1 MANIGDRLSSIRDEL
16 TQKARQ
22 KSAQTAT
29 APQTARQ
36 RMMLDEE
43 DEDKWYRGT
52 MPTSSETLAR
62 IYTIGK
68 SDPQQ
73 GQKLFD
79 AFTSFQSDPSMPY
92 YNPYSRATNRAIDEI
107 AALGVD
113 TSGGIGSDW
122 LQRNASLMN
131 SYRLGT
137 GTSPLA
143 PSSKSTREQNAAY
156 WYYKIA
162 DAEETTQKAETE
174 WAALQEEITYWVGRS
189 DRNYSD
195 DEILSRIDWSQYK
208 TLTAM
213 DEDRQKGTPMTLN
226 RAIGYSQDALY
237 GAIWAA
243 RNGGGTGNPMID
255 GVKAALGEGNQWQE
269 NTDISGRLDP
279 TSDRYNPYSVGATL
293 DDAALY
299 FGVPSFDQTWLDGN
313 RAYLSGSDK
322 TAKKYYG
329 KVYDAEQT
337 TQKAEAELTSL
348 WSDIDSWLTYTSD
361 PDVILD
367 GLLDS
372 YPTLKKM
379 DESRRSG
386 DLLATTRAIDYRW
399 EDVEAEVRRR
409 CAAQAEAKKADTYV
423 ADVTGALGAQPA
435 QTQTDSAISEAKDS
449 IIGAAGKTIGEIGTK
464 EEQSVWK
471 SAYSADFDT
480 YIVQISEALQNGV
493 TDPQGGYDY
502 CLERANEYAGAQY
515 IQARESGDEQTLAS
529 IRRGYEIADRMAA
542 LTGAKPGDT
551 KSAMSAL
558 DYAYQYGRDYV
569 PTNWTAQS
577 LYDAA
582 LEQGSSLSEVR
593 AAAKQGAQEMQ
604 AEIARMD
611 EALSYIDSHNIVL
624 DRTILANMQRE
635 RDRLERDM
643 LDAQYFELS
652 GSEDFE
658 QVSRETADQVRKAWS
673 GFSLLPT
680 SMGRDGYSE
689 LDYAMTDTA
698 AAIRSDTLVP
708 YMTDAERNTYL
719 YLLGTQ
725 GRDAAKAYYD
735 HLANEE
741 NGVLQTRQTQ
751 TGTAFWQAFTQ
762 EHPLAGNALAVIAS
776 PMQAAGGLYSV
787 KAKLTGQ
794 EINPN
799 ASAFAATH
807 MNAVIRGTSKE
818 MITQE
823 LGEGTAANF
832 LANLGY
838 DAVTS
843 GADSLVSAY
852 LGGGSTL
859 ASVTMMASQAA
870 SSAIEDAKQRGATD
884 EQALMLGGVNFL
896 AETVTE
902 YLPMDQLL
910 KIGKMPPETVREFL
924 TTALKQMAAEGT
936 EELVSGVIETA
947 SDELI
952 MKNLSAMNT
961 SIAAH
966 MADGMSEE
974 DARKAAFK
982 TAVADILYG
991 GLAGAVSGGLSATAQ
1006 TAMNLPGRRRQQNTQ
1021 TQETSPEGQNG
1032 VSRPSQTGTEEG
1044 PAEAPAGGEETRQT
1058 GTEGTGAQP
1067 GTEEAP
1073 AGNEETQQ
1081 PGTESTEAPPSLS
1094 DEEAALLTRQQAAL
1108 AQALA
1113 TEDTASRTATL
1124 AGVLAAEGGDF
1135 EATSAA
1141 SAAAQHMMTQYGSQT
1156 AIEMTR
1162 EILLTAAEL
1171 RMSGETLRAAMH
1183 TAALGEGTSTA
1194 VLNQI
1199 MTEGPSFEL
1208 LGALVD
1214 AASEDVGNSVVQ
1226 ETMRRAVTDNQIAT
1240 RVKAL
1245 IADGALSGLRSYEEG
1260 VSKARSELGTAQK
1273 GFSTAVDDYRVA
1285 GENLESLQAQWVQNP
1300 SDAALQGAMQQAV
1313 KDVGGKAIVVEQY
1326 RQSVEKAQEQVKKAQ
1341 DALASV
1347 REETMKRI
1355 REQAQQEVMQ
1365 AKEQAQTAREAAAR
1379 QAYRD
1384 NAVSGTSGT
1393 VYTGDN
1399 TPLSFHY
1406 AVVDVGGLIAS
1417 NDTNMNV
1424 NPEYPQELQ
1433 PRDRT
1438 RISSVNQ
1445 VSDMARTLNPARLGE
1460 SADVQSGSPI
1470 VGSDFVVE
1478 SGNGRVLAIAQAM
1491 QQGLDTAK
1499 DYTTWLRDN
1508 ASRFGLDPAAITD
1521 SSVLVRV
1528 RDTDVDR
1535 AAFVKAANESAT
1547 SAYSQTENA
1556 RSDAEKLTSE
1566 TLSLFVPSDNGEINS
1581 RENGDFLTAFMQQV
1595 IPQSEQAAYRQADGT
1610 ISQAGLA
1617 RIRNALFQK
1626 AYGSTQLTS
1635 ALAESTDESVKN
1647 VLRALTNAAPRVAL
1661 VSQAIADGRLHNL
1674 DIGPELAQAAE
1685 SYRRVRQ
1692 SGGTVE
1698 DYLSQYRMPGFETES
1713 ETAQALMRMMDR
1725 YKRSGKN
1732 MTQAITDILDKVESY
1747 GDPNQTSMF
1756 EQTVPSLAELVS
1768 ASLDR
1773 TEAARKG
1780 QAEGQTA
1787 LFDRSA
1793 GVQADAPSPGASQP
1807 GQSSGPVKSGDTIMK
1822 ELADAL
1828 ELAAD
1833 TRTKKYL
1840 RQLRRNTN
1848 GYTRIGSGVIHV
1860 RDASNVETAAHEYG
1874 HVFDQIFGLRAQA
1887 PVEQMVNNLLAD
1899 PRRSAWIQQYPAAQ
1913 RPGEAIAEFARY
1925 WIIDRQSA
1933 VAFGGQQFT
1942 ELWERSLQ
1950 ERGWLAPMQQA
1961 AQDLRLNRAAT
1972 AGERAKAAIDLTDRK
1987 KETKYKKGLRGLAT
2001 ALADYTLPLVELTN
2015 ARRAVEGEGFQA
2027 DKDVRTLLLAKE
2039 SMIANL
2045 TDSCLYDNLVDPQGN
2060 VVHRANG
2067 DAYGSLRDILQ
2078 KVPREK
2084 EKDFNALWACLHAQS
2099 RQDVTIDKAVFG
2111 REVNVSEAIANL
2123 TAANPEFR
2131 GIIDECESWYT
2142 AFMQTWLVDTGM
2154 MDQDDFD
2161 LLRVR
2166 YPYYVPTFR
2175 SGMGESRQ
2183 TRVRAN
2189 DTPGNAIQTA
2199 RGGTSNLYNPVMGM
2213 VEYMQRYIANYKHV
2227 EVLRAFDDT
2236 MRTVPDLY
2244 GIAEPVQADATPE
2257 NRRAANAQAR
2267 QAVEDAIEAIRNGGD
2282 TLSAEAEAALLGAM
2296 DALPEQG
2303 WVYHDTVSGNDVLNV
2318 PRADGTIG
2326 RWTVYNT
2333 DMLEAMLA
2341 QPPRQTAK
2349 ALRAIGQCTRFLCSM
2364 ATGRS
2369 FPFALQNYASDTE
2382 TAMNT
2387 GHGAGNWLT
2396 FIPQQ
2401 IGTMFSYLNDT
2412 IRDRRGLETSEAYRQ
2427 FQVFGQMGSRFA
2439 FRDTRTQEE
2448 TRSRLYGGRPGAKE
2462 IAKTI
2467 ASSPVIALEAI
2478 SGFLEDS
2485 TRYNEFRHSGE
2496 NLDTYSGRLLA
2507 GKDAREVTTDF
2518 SKRGSAEEIKYAKL
2532 LIPFFGAQVQ
2542 GVYKTARLFSSE
2554 NAGHRAQ
2561 IAGRILINGVMANL
2575 ILAAIRNL
2583 TWKDEEKEAYGQLSA
2598 YETNKYYHFKIGEG
2612 KFVRIKRSQDAIIQT
2627 ADAVGTLL
2635 GNTMTGYEGDAWGDL
2650 VAASKEIAGNMVMSF
2665 DTVFDPF
2672 FDAANNQTWYGG
2684 AIEDYN
2690 MQNLP
2695 TTARYEAETPKIYR
2709 YISGVLNTAGIQYS
2723 PLDVEY
2729 IVSQYTGSLGVI
2741 GSGILGLGTEGKLT
2755 AEGVLGVVRD
2765 RLADRFSV
2773 DPVYTNAIT
2782 SAFYEGKTQFEEMI
2796 SEIKLGRPATYLRS
2810 GLTQEEANAAAA
2822 EAKALMSK
2830 GGALYEINNQA
2841 KDLWAEHDAILESD
2855 TMTDAQ
2861 KEQAA
2866 REVRRQINALLLEGN
2881 TVMGDFWAKYGYG
2894 NETQQRMS
2902 NFLNLFTGSKE
2913 VPKLPTAY
2921 DLMPQT
2927 FADDIDLPYMQ
2938 QAKAVYE
2945 ATGKASALPHP
2956 NQSFTVNG
2964 TEYSV
2969 DEADWDNFTLQYKMA
2984 YQKYLVGNSKG
2995 WDRLTDEERLDILG
3009 KAHTA
3014 GSNAAK
3020 KWYTK
3025 LKKIK

>member
-1 MANIGDRLSSIRDEL
+1 
-16 TQKARQ
+16 
-22 KSAQTAT
+22 
-29 APQTARQ
+29 
-36 RMMLDEE
+36 MMLDEE

-62 IYTIGK
+62 IYTIAK
-68 SDPQQ
+68 DDPAQ

-79 AFTSFQSDPSMPY
+79 AFTSFQSDPSTPY

-122 LQRNASLMN
+122 LQKNASLMN

-174 WAALQEEITYWVGRS
+174 WAALQEEIAYWVGRG

-213 DEDRQKGTPMTLN
+213 DEARQKGTPMTLN
-226 RAIGYSQDALY
+226 RAVGYSQDALY

-243 RNGGGTGNPMID
+243 RNEGGTGNPMID
-255 GVKAALGEGNQWQE
+255 GVKAALGEGKAWQE
-269 NTDISGRLDP
+269 NTDISDRLDP

-299 FGVPSFDQTWLDGN
+299 FGVSSFDQTWLDGN
-313 RAYLSGSDK
+313 RAYLAGNDK

-348 WSDIDSWLTYTSD
+348 WSDVDSWLTYTSD

-367 GLLDS
+367 GLLDN

-379 DESRRSG
+379 DESRKSG

-399 EDVEAEVRRR
+399 EDVEAEVRKR
-409 CAAQAEAKKADTYV
+409 CAAQAEAKKADAYV
-423 ADVTGALGAQPA
+423 ADVTGALGAQPT

-449 IIGAAGKTIGEIGTK
+449 TIGFFGKLIGLFGTK
-464 EEQSVWK
+464 EEQSVWQN
-471 SAYSADFDT
+471 AYSADFDT
-480 YIVQISEALQNGV
+480 YLVQISEALQNGV

-529 IRRGYEIADRMAA
+529 IRRSYEIADRMAA
-542 LTGAKPGDT
+542 LTGATPGDT
-551 KSAMSAL
+551 QSAMSAL

-569 PTNWTAQS
+569 PTNWTAQN

-582 LEQGSSLSEVR
+582 LAQGSSIEEVR

-604 AEIARMD
+604 AEIARID
-611 EALSYIDSHNIVL
+611 ESLAYIDSHNIVL

-643 LDAQYFELS
+643 LDAGYFELS
-652 GSEDFE
+652 GNEDFE
-658 QVSRETADQVRKAWS
+658 QVSQETADQVRKAWS

-843 GADSLVSAY
+843 SADSLVSLY
-852 LGGGSTL
+852 LGGGSSMVSS
-859 ASVTMMASQAA
+859 AIMASQAA

-896 AETVTE
+896 AETMTE
-902 YLPMDQLL
+902 KLPMDQLL

-1171 RMSGETLRAAMH
+1171 RMSGETLRAALH
-1183 TAALGEGTSTA
+1183 TAALGKGTSTA

-1245 IADGALSGLRSYEEG
+1245 IADGALSGLRSYEES
-1260 VSKARSELGTAQK
+1260 VSKASSELRTAQK

-1285 GENLESLQAQWVQNP
+1285 GENLESLQAQWTQNP

-1326 RQSVEKAQEQVKKAQ
+1326 KQSVEKAQEQVKKAQ

-1987 KETKYKKGLRGLAT
+1987 KESKYKKGLRGLAT

-2099 RQDVTIDKAVFG
+2099 RQDVTINKAVFG
-2111 REVNVSEAIANL
+2111 REVNVSEAIAQL
-2123 TAANPEFR
+2123 TRENPEFR

-2154 MDQDDFD
+2154 MAQDDFD

-2175 SGMGESRQ
+2175 SGMGENRQ

-2189 DTPGNAIQTA
+2189 DTPGNAVQTA

-2244 GIAEPVQADATPE
+2244 GIAEPAQADVTSE

-2282 TLSAEAEAALLGAM
+2282 TLSAEAEAVLLGAM

-2369 FPFALQNYASDTE
+2369 FSFALQNYASDTE

-2387 GHGAGNWLT
+2387 GHGAGNWLA

-2507 GKDAREVTTDF
+2507 GKNAREVTTDF

-2542 GVYKTARLFSSE
+2542 GVYKTARMFSSE

-2583 TWKDEEKEAYGQLSA
+2583 TWKDDEKEAYGQLSA
-2598 YETNKYYHFKIGEG
+2598 YETNKYYHFKIGDG
-2612 KFVRIKRSQDAIIQT
+2612 KFVRVKRSQDAIIQT
-2627 ADAVGTLL
+2627 ADAIGTLL

-2650 VAASKEIAGNMVMSF
+2650 VEASKEIAGNMVTSF

-2927 FADDIDLPYMQ
+2927 FADDIDQPYMQ

-2945 ATGKASALPHP
+2945 ATGKSSALPHP

-2964 TEYSV
+2964 TTYSV
-2969 DEADWDNFTLQYKMA
+2969 DEADWDNFMLQYKMA

-2995 WDRLTDEERLDILG
+2995 WDHLTDEERLDILG

>member
-43 DEDKWYRGT
+43 DEDKWYRGM

-79 AFTSFQSDPSMPY
+79 AFTSFQSDPSTPY

-122 LQRNASLMN
+122 LEKNAGLMN

-137 GTSPLA
+137 GASPLA
-143 PSSKSTREQNAAY
+143 PSSKSTQEQNAAY

-174 WAALQEEITYWVGRS
+174 WAALKEEIAYWVSRS

-195 DEILSRIDWSQYK
+195 DEILARIDWSPYK

-213 DEDRQKGTPMTLN
+213 DEARQKGTPMVLN
-226 RAIGYSQDALY
+226 RAVGYSQDALY

-243 RNGGGTGNPMID
+243 RNGGGTGNAMID
-255 GVKAALGEGNQWQE
+255 SVKAALGEGNLWQK
-269 NTDISGRLDP
+269 NTDISERLDP
-279 TSDRYNPYSVGATL
+279 TSERYNPYSVGATL

-299 FGVPSFDQTWLDGN
+299 FGVSSFDQTWLDSN
-313 RAYLSGSDK
+313 RAYLAGNDK
-322 TAKKYYG
+322 TAKTYYG

-337 TQKAEAELTSL
+337 TQKAEAELTGL
-348 WSDIDSWLTYTSD
+348 WGDVDSWLTYTSD
-361 PDVILD
+361 PDAILD
-367 GLLDS
+367 GLLDN

-423 ADVTGALGAQPA
+423 ADVTGALGAQ
-435 QTQTDSAISEAKDS
+435 QDGTQTDGAISEAKDS

-480 YIVQISEALQNGV
+480 YIMQISEALQNGV

-529 IRRGYEIADRMAA
+529 ILRGYEIADRMAA

-593 AAAKQGAQEMQ
+593 EAAKQGAQQAQ

-611 EALSYIDSHNIVL
+611 EALAYIDSHNIVL

-635 RDRLERDM
+635 RDKLNRDL

-652 GSEDFE
+652 GNEDFE
-658 QVSRETADQVRKAWS
+658 QISRETAQKVSKAWN

-680 SMGRDGYSE
+680 IMGRDGYSE

-708 YMTDAERNTYL
+708 YMTDTERSTYL

-751 TGTAFWQAFTQ
+751 RGTDFWRAFTQ
-762 EHPLAGNALAVIAS
+762 EHPYVGNALSVIAS
-776 PMQAAGGLYSV
+776 PMQAAGGLYAV
-787 KAKLTGQ
+787 KAKLSGQ

-807 MNAVIRGTSKE
+807 MNAAIRGTSKE

-823 LGEGTAANF
+823 FGEGTAANF

-843 GADSLVSAY
+843 SADSLVSAY

-884 EQALMLGGVNFL
+884 GQALMLGGVNFL

-910 KIGKMPPETVREFL
+910 KIGEMPPETVREFL
-924 TTALKQMAAEGT
+924 TTALKQMTSEGT

-974 DARKAAFK
+974 DARKAAFRE
-982 TAVADILYG
+982 AVTDILYG
-991 GLAGAVSGGLSATAQ
+991 GLAGAVSGGISATAQ

-1124 AGVLAAEGGDF
+1124 AGVLVAEGGDF

-1214 AASEDVGNSVVQ
+1214 AASEDVSSPAVQ
-1226 ETMRRAVTDNQIAT
+1226 ETMRKAVTDNQIAT

-1384 NAVSGTSGT
+1384 NAVSGASGT

-1406 AVVDVGGLIAS
+1406 AVVDIGGLIAS

-1438 RISSVNQ
+1438 RSSSVNQ

-1499 DYTTWLRDN
+1499 GYTSWLRDN
-1508 ASRFGLDPAAITD
+1508 AAKFGLDPAAITD

-1595 IPQSEQAAYRQADGT
+1595 IPQNEQAAYRQADGT

-1768 ASLDR
+1768 ASLDH

-1899 PRRSAWIQQYPAAQ
+1899 PQRSAWIQAYPEAQ

-1933 VAFGGQQFT
+1933 IAFGGQQFT
-1942 ELWERSLQ
+1942 DLWERNLK
-1950 ERGWLAPMQQA
+1950 ERGWLVPMQQA

-1972 AGERAKAAIDLTDRK
+1972 AGERAKAAIDLTDMR

-2001 ALADYTLPLVELTN
+2001 ALVDYTLPLVELTN

-2027 DKDVRTLLLAKE
+2027 DRDVRTLLLAKE

-2045 TDSCLYDNLVDPQGN
+2045 TDSCLYDNLVDPQGD
-2060 VVHRANG
+2060 VVRREDG
-2067 DAYGSLRDILQ
+2067 DVYGSLRDILQ

-2084 EKDFNALWACLHAQS
+2084 EKDFNTLWACLHAQS
-2099 RQDVTIDKAVFG
+2099 RQDVTIGKAVFG
-2111 REVNVSEAIANL
+2111 REVNVSDAIAQL
-2123 TAANPEFR
+2123 TRENPEFR
-2131 GIIDECESWYT
+2131 GIIDECEDWYT
-2142 AFMQTWLVDTGM
+2142 KFMQTWLVDTGM
-2154 MDQDDFD
+2154 MDQATFD
-2161 LLRVR
+2161 MLRSR

-2175 SGMGESRQ
+2175 SGMGENRQ

-2189 DTPGNAIQTA
+2189 DTPGNAVQTA

-2213 VEYMQRYIANYKHV
+2213 VEYVQRYIANYKHV

-2244 GIAEPVQADATPE
+2244 GIAEPAQADATSE
-2257 NRRAANAQAR
+2257 NRKAANAQAR
-2267 QAVEDAIEAIRNGGD
+2267 QAVQEAIAAIRNGGD
-2282 TLSAEAEAALLGAM
+2282 TLSAEAEATLLGAM
-2296 DALPEQG
+2296 EALPEQG
-2303 WVYHDTVSGNDVLNV
+2303 WVYHDTASGNDVLNV

-2369 FPFALQNYASDTE
+2369 FSFALQNYASDTE

-2650 VAASKEIAGNMVMSF
+2650 VAASKEIAGNMVTSF

-2927 FADDIDLPYMQ
+2927 FADDIDQPYMQ

-2945 ATGKASALPHP
+2945 ATGKSSALPHP

-2964 TEYSV
+2964 TTYSV
-2969 DEADWDNFTLQYKMA
+2969 DEADWGNFMLQYKMA

-2995 WDRLTDEERLDILG
+2995 WDHLTDEERLDILG

>member
-1 MANIGDRLSSIRDEL
+1 MANIGDRLSSIRGEL

-22 KSAQTAT
+22 KSAQTVS

-79 AFTSFQSDPSMPY
+79 AFTSFQSDPSTPY

-174 WAALQEEITYWVGRS
+174 WAALQEEIAYWVGRS

-213 DEDRQKGTPMTLN
+213 DEARQKGTPMTLN

-348 WSDIDSWLTYTSD
+348 WSDVDSWLTYTSD

-367 GLLDS
+367 GLLDN

-379 DESRRSG
+379 DESRKSG

-409 CAAQAEAKKADTYV
+409 CAAQAEAKKADAYV
-423 ADVTGALGAQPA
+423 ADVTGALGAQ
-435 QTQTDSAISEAKDS
+435 QDGTQTDGAISEAKDS

-515 IQARESGDEQTLAS
+515 IQARESGDEQTIAS
-529 IRRGYEIADRMAA
+529 ILRGYEIADRMAA

-569 PTNWTAQS
+569 PTNWTAQN

-593 AAAKQGAQEMQ
+593 AAAKQGAQETQ
-604 AEIARMD
+604 AEIARID
-611 EALSYIDSHNIVL
+611 EALAYIDSHNIVL
-624 DRTILANMQRE
+624 DRTILTNMQRE
-635 RDRLERDM
+635 RDRLNRDL

-652 GSEDFE
+652 GNEDFE
-658 QVSRETADQVRKAWS
+658 QISRETAQKVSKAWS

-680 SMGRDGYSE
+680 IMGRDGYSE

-708 YMTDAERNTYL
+708 YMTDAERSTYL

-751 TGTAFWQAFTQ
+751 RGTAFWQEFTQ

-787 KAKLTGQ
+787 KAKLSGQ

-807 MNAVIRGTSKE
+807 MNAAIRGTSKE

-823 LGEGTAANF
+823 FGEGTAANF
-832 LANLGY
+832 FANLGY
-838 DAVTS
+838 DAITS
-843 GADSLVSAY
+843 SADSLVSLY
-852 LGGGSTL
+852 LGGGS
-859 ASVTMMASQAA
+859 AAVSSVFMASQAA

-884 EQALMLGGVNFL
+884 GQALTLGGINFL
-896 AETVTE
+896 AEALTE
-902 YLPMDQLL
+902 KLPMEQLL
-910 KIGKMPPETVREFL
+910 KISDMPPKTAKEFL
-924 TTALKQMAAEGT
+924 NAVLKQMAAEGT
-936 EELVSGVIETA
+936 EELVSGVVETA
-947 SDELI
+947 SDELF
-952 MKNLSAMNT
+952 MQNLSAMNT

-974 DARKAAFK
+974 DARKAAFRE
-982 TAVADILYG
+982 AVTDILYG

-1021 TQETSPEGQNG
+1021 ETSPEGQNG
-1032 VSRPSQTGTEEG
+1032 VSRPSQTGTEEA
-1044 PAEAPAGGEETRQT
+1044 PAEAPAGGEEARQS

-1067 GTEEAP
+1067 GAEEAP

-1081 PGTESTEAPPSLS
+1081 PGTESAEAPPSLTE
-1094 DEEAALLTRQQAAL
+1094 EEAALLTRQQAAL
-1108 AQALA
+1108 AQALT

-1171 RMSGETLRAAMH
+1171 RMSGETLRAALH
-1183 TAALGEGTSTA
+1183 TAALGEGASAA
-1194 VLNQI
+1194 VLSQI

-1214 AASEDVGNSVVQ
+1214 AASEDVSSPTVQ
-1226 ETMRRAVTDNQIAT
+1226 ETMRKAVTDNQIAT

-1260 VSKARSELGTAQK
+1260 VSKASSELRTAQK

-1285 GENLESLQAQWVQNP
+1285 GENLESLQVQWAQNP
-1300 SDAALQGAMQQAV
+1300 SDAELNGKMQQAV

-1326 RQSVEKAQEQVKKAQ
+1326 KQSVENAQEKVAQ
-1341 DALASV
+1341 AQKALAAV

-1365 AKEQAQTAREAAAR
+1365 AKEQAQAAREADAR

-1384 NAVSGTSGT
+1384 NAVSGASGT

-1438 RISSVNQ
+1438 RSASVNQ

-1499 DYTTWLRDN
+1499 GYTSWLRGQCRQIR
-1508 ASRFGLDPAAITD
+1508 SRPCC
-1521 SSVLVRV
+1521 
-1528 RDTDVDR
+1528 
-1535 AAFVKAANESAT
+1535 
-1547 SAYSQTENA
+1547 Y
-1556 RSDAEKLTSE
+1556 
-1566 TLSLFVPSDNGEINS
+1566 
-1581 RENGDFLTAFMQQV
+1581 
-1595 IPQSEQAAYRQADGT
+1595 
-1610 ISQAGLA
+1610 
-1617 RIRNALFQK
+1617 
-1626 AYGSTQLTS
+1626 
-1635 ALAESTDESVKN
+1635 
-1647 VLRALTNAAPRVAL
+1647 
-1661 VSQAIADGRLHNL
+1661 H
-1674 DIGPELAQAAE
+1674 
-1685 SYRRVRQ
+1685 
-1692 SGGTVE
+1692 
-1698 DYLSQYRMPGFETES
+1698 
-1713 ETAQALMRMMDR
+1713 
-1725 YKRSGKN
+1725 
-1732 MTQAITDILDKVESY
+1732 
-1747 GDPNQTSMF
+1747 
-1756 EQTVPSLAELVS
+1756 
-1768 ASLDR
+1768 
-1773 TEAARKG
+1773 
-1780 QAEGQTA
+1780 
-1787 LFDRSA
+1787 
-1793 GVQADAPSPGASQP
+1793 
-1807 GQSSGPVKSGDTIMK
+1807 
-1822 ELADAL
+1822 
-1828 ELAAD
+1828 
-1833 TRTKKYL
+1833 
-1840 RQLRRNTN
+1840 RQLRT
-1848 GYTRIGSGVIHV
+1848 
-1860 RDASNVETAAHEYG
+1860 
-1874 HVFDQIFGLRAQA
+1874 
-1887 PVEQMVNNLLAD
+1887 
-1899 PRRSAWIQQYPAAQ
+1899 
-1913 RPGEAIAEFARY
+1913 
-1925 WIIDRQSA
+1925 
-1933 VAFGGQQFT
+1933 
-1942 ELWERSLQ
+1942 
-1950 ERGWLAPMQQA
+1950 
-1961 AQDLRLNRAAT
+1961 
-1972 AGERAKAAIDLTDRK
+1972 
-1987 KETKYKKGLRGLAT
+1987 
-2001 ALADYTLPLVELTN
+2001 
-2015 ARRAVEGEGFQA
+2015 
-2027 DKDVRTLLLAKE
+2027 
-2039 SMIANL
+2039 
-2045 TDSCLYDNLVDPQGN
+2045 
-2060 VVHRANG
+2060 
-2067 DAYGSLRDILQ
+2067 
-2078 KVPREK
+2078 
-2084 EKDFNALWACLHAQS
+2084 
-2099 RQDVTIDKAVFG
+2099 
-2111 REVNVSEAIANL
+2111 
-2123 TAANPEFR
+2123 
-2131 GIIDECESWYT
+2131 
-2142 AFMQTWLVDTGM
+2142 
-2154 MDQDDFD
+2154 
-2161 LLRVR
+2161 
-2166 YPYYVPTFR
+2166 
-2175 SGMGESRQ
+2175 
-2183 TRVRAN
+2183 
-2189 DTPGNAIQTA
+2189 
-2199 RGGTSNLYNPVMGM
+2199 
-2213 VEYMQRYIANYKHV
+2213 
-2227 EVLRAFDDT
+2227 
-2236 MRTVPDLY
+2236 
-2244 GIAEPVQADATPE
+2244 
-2257 NRRAANAQAR
+2257 
-2267 QAVEDAIEAIRNGGD
+2267 
-2282 TLSAEAEAALLGAM
+2282 
-2296 DALPEQG
+2296 
-2303 WVYHDTVSGNDVLNV
+2303 
-2318 PRADGTIG
+2318 
-2326 RWTVYNT
+2326 
-2333 DMLEAMLA
+2333 
-2341 QPPRQTAK
+2341 
-2349 ALRAIGQCTRFLCSM
+2349 
-2364 ATGRS
+2364 
-2369 FPFALQNYASDTE
+2369 
-2382 TAMNT
+2382 
-2387 GHGAGNWLT
+2387 
-2396 FIPQQ
+2396 
-2401 IGTMFSYLNDT
+2401 
-2412 IRDRRGLETSEAYRQ
+2412 
-2427 FQVFGQMGSRFA
+2427 GSRA
-2439 FRDTRTQEE
+2439 RH
-2448 TRSRLYGGRPGAKE
+2448 GR
-2462 IAKTI
+2462 
-2467 ASSPVIALEAI
+2467 
-2478 SGFLEDS
+2478 
-2485 TRYNEFRHSGE
+2485 
-2496 NLDTYSGRLLA
+2496 
-2507 GKDAREVTTDF
+2507 
-2518 SKRGSAEEIKYAKL
+2518 
-2532 LIPFFGAQVQ
+2532 
-2542 GVYKTARLFSSE
+2542 
-2554 NAGHRAQ
+2554 
-2561 IAGRILINGVMANL
+2561 
-2575 ILAAIRNL
+2575 
-2583 TWKDEEKEAYGQLSA
+2583 
-2598 YETNKYYHFKIGEG
+2598 
-2612 KFVRIKRSQDAIIQT
+2612 
-2627 ADAVGTLL
+2627 
-2635 GNTMTGYEGDAWGDL
+2635 
-2650 VAASKEIAGNMVMSF
+2650 
-2665 DTVFDPF
+2665 
-2672 FDAANNQTWYGG
+2672 
-2684 AIEDYN
+2684 
-2690 MQNLP
+2690 
-2695 TTARYEAETPKIYR
+2695 
-2709 YISGVLNTAGIQYS
+2709 
-2723 PLDVEY
+2723 
-2729 IVSQYTGSLGVI
+2729 
-2741 GSGILGLGTEGKLT
+2741 
-2755 AEGVLGVVRD
+2755 
-2765 RLADRFSV
+2765 
-2773 DPVYTNAIT
+2773 
-2782 SAFYEGKTQFEEMI
+2782 
-2796 SEIKLGRPATYLRS
+2796 
-2810 GLTQEEANAAAA
+2810 
-2822 EAKALMSK
+2822 
-2830 GGALYEINNQA
+2830 
-2841 KDLWAEHDAILESD
+2841 
-2855 TMTDAQ
+2855 
-2861 KEQAA
+2861 
-2866 REVRRQINALLLEGN
+2866 
-2881 TVMGDFWAKYGYG
+2881 
-2894 NETQQRMS
+2894 
-2902 NFLNLFTGSKE
+2902 
-2913 VPKLPTAY
+2913 
-2921 DLMPQT
+2921 
-2927 FADDIDLPYMQ
+2927 
-2938 QAKAVYE
+2938 
-2945 ATGKASALPHP
+2945 
-2956 NQSFTVNG
+2956 
-2964 TEYSV
+2964 
-2969 DEADWDNFTLQYKMA
+2969 
-2984 YQKYLVGNSKG
+2984 
-2995 WDRLTDEERLDILG
+2995 
-3009 KAHTA
+3009 
-3014 GSNAAK
+3014 
-3020 KWYTK
+3020 
-3025 LKKIK
+3025 

>member
-1 MANIGDRLSSIRDEL
+1 M
-16 TQKARQ
+16 
-22 KSAQTAT
+22 
-29 APQTARQ
+29 
-36 RMMLDEE
+36 
-43 DEDKWYRGT
+43 
-52 MPTSSETLAR
+52 
-62 IYTIGK
+62 
-68 SDPQQ
+68 
-73 GQKLFD
+73 
-79 AFTSFQSDPSMPY
+79 
-92 YNPYSRATNRAIDEI
+92 
-107 AALGVD
+107 
-113 TSGGIGSDW
+113 
-122 LQRNASLMN
+122 
-131 SYRLGT
+131 
-137 GTSPLA
+137 
-143 PSSKSTREQNAAY
+143 
-156 WYYKIA
+156 
-162 DAEETTQKAETE
+162 
-174 WAALQEEITYWVGRS
+174 
-189 DRNYSD
+189 
-195 DEILSRIDWSQYK
+195 
-208 TLTAM
+208 
-213 DEDRQKGTPMTLN
+213 
-226 RAIGYSQDALY
+226 
-237 GAIWAA
+237 
-243 RNGGGTGNPMID
+243 
-255 GVKAALGEGNQWQE
+255 
-269 NTDISGRLDP
+269 
-279 TSDRYNPYSVGATL
+279 
-293 DDAALY
+293 
-299 FGVPSFDQTWLDGN
+299 
-313 RAYLSGSDK
+313 
-322 TAKKYYG
+322 
-329 KVYDAEQT
+329 
-337 TQKAEAELTSL
+337 
-348 WSDIDSWLTYTSD
+348 
-361 PDVILD
+361 
-367 GLLDS
+367 
-372 YPTLKKM
+372 
-379 DESRRSG
+379 
-386 DLLATTRAIDYRW
+386 
-399 EDVEAEVRRR
+399 
-409 CAAQAEAKKADTYV
+409 
-423 ADVTGALGAQPA
+423 
-435 QTQTDSAISEAKDS
+435 
-449 IIGAAGKTIGEIGTK
+449 
-464 EEQSVWK
+464 
-471 SAYSADFDT
+471 
-480 YIVQISEALQNGV
+480 
-493 TDPQGGYDY
+493 
-502 CLERANEYAGAQY
+502 
-515 IQARESGDEQTLAS
+515 
-529 IRRGYEIADRMAA
+529 
-542 LTGAKPGDT
+542 
-551 KSAMSAL
+551 
-558 DYAYQYGRDYV
+558 
-569 PTNWTAQS
+569 
-577 LYDAA
+577 
-582 LEQGSSLSEVR
+582 
-593 AAAKQGAQEMQ
+593 
-604 AEIARMD
+604 
-611 EALSYIDSHNIVL
+611 
-624 DRTILANMQRE
+624 
-635 RDRLERDM
+635 
-643 LDAQYFELS
+643 
-652 GSEDFE
+652 
-658 QVSRETADQVRKAWS
+658 
-673 GFSLLPT
+673 
-680 SMGRDGYSE
+680 
-689 LDYAMTDTA
+689 
-698 AAIRSDTLVP
+698 
-708 YMTDAERNTYL
+708 
-719 YLLGTQ
+719 
-725 GRDAAKAYYD
+725 
-735 HLANEE
+735 
-741 NGVLQTRQTQ
+741 
-751 TGTAFWQAFTQ
+751 
-762 EHPLAGNALAVIAS
+762 
-776 PMQAAGGLYSV
+776 
-787 KAKLTGQ
+787 
-794 EINPN
+794 
-799 ASAFAATH
+799 
-807 MNAVIRGTSKE
+807 
-818 MITQE
+818 
-823 LGEGTAANF
+823 
-832 LANLGY
+832 
-838 DAVTS
+838 
-843 GADSLVSAY
+843 
-852 LGGGSTL
+852 
-859 ASVTMMASQAA
+859 
-870 SSAIEDAKQRGATD
+870 
-884 EQALMLGGVNFL
+884 
-896 AETVTE
+896 
-902 YLPMDQLL
+902 
-910 KIGKMPPETVREFL
+910 
-924 TTALKQMAAEGT
+924 
-936 EELVSGVIETA
+936 
-947 SDELI
+947 
-952 MKNLSAMNT
+952 
-961 SIAAH
+961 
-966 MADGMSEE
+966 
-974 DARKAAFK
+974 
-982 TAVADILYG
+982 
-991 GLAGAVSGGLSATAQ
+991 
-1006 TAMNLPGRRRQQNTQ
+1006 
-1021 TQETSPEGQNG
+1021 
-1032 VSRPSQTGTEEG
+1032 
-1044 PAEAPAGGEETRQT
+1044 
-1058 GTEGTGAQP
+1058 
-1067 GTEEAP
+1067 
-1073 AGNEETQQ
+1073 
-1081 PGTESTEAPPSLS
+1081 
-1094 DEEAALLTRQQAAL
+1094 
-1108 AQALA
+1108 
-1113 TEDTASRTATL
+1113 
-1124 AGVLAAEGGDF
+1124 
-1135 EATSAA
+1135 
-1141 SAAAQHMMTQYGSQT
+1141 
-1156 AIEMTR
+1156 
-1162 EILLTAAEL
+1162 
-1171 RMSGETLRAAMH
+1171 
-1183 TAALGEGTSTA
+1183 
-1194 VLNQI
+1194 
-1199 MTEGPSFEL
+1199 
-1208 LGALVD
+1208 
-1214 AASEDVGNSVVQ
+1214 
-1226 ETMRRAVTDNQIAT
+1226 
-1240 RVKAL
+1240 
-1245 IADGALSGLRSYEEG
+1245 
-1260 VSKARSELGTAQK
+1260 
-1273 GFSTAVDDYRVA
+1273 
-1285 GENLESLQAQWVQNP
+1285 
-1300 SDAALQGAMQQAV
+1300 
-1313 KDVGGKAIVVEQY
+1313 
-1326 RQSVEKAQEQVKKAQ
+1326 
-1341 DALASV
+1341 
-1347 REETMKRI
+1347 
-1355 REQAQQEVMQ
+1355 
-1365 AKEQAQTAREAAAR
+1365 
-1379 QAYRD
+1379 
-1384 NAVSGTSGT
+1384 
-1393 VYTGDN
+1393 
-1399 TPLSFHY
+1399 
-1406 AVVDVGGLIAS
+1406 
-1417 NDTNMNV
+1417 
-1424 NPEYPQELQ
+1424 
-1433 PRDRT
+1433 
-1438 RISSVNQ
+1438 
-1445 VSDMARTLNPARLGE
+1445 
-1460 SADVQSGSPI
+1460 
-1470 VGSDFVVE
+1470 
-1478 SGNGRVLAIAQAM
+1478 
-1491 QQGLDTAK
+1491 
-1499 DYTTWLRDN
+1499 
-1508 ASRFGLDPAAITD
+1508 
-1521 SSVLVRV
+1521 

-1535 AAFVKAANESAT
+1535 VAFVKAANESAT

-1747 GDPNQTSMF
+1747 GDPNQVSMF
-1756 EQTVPSLAELVS
+1756 EQTVPSLAELVN
-1768 ASLDR
+1768 ASLER
-1773 TEAARKG
+1773 TETARTG

-1793 GVQADAPSPGASQP
+1793 GAQADAPSPGASQP

-1887 PVEQMVNNLLAD
+1887 PVGQMVNNLLAD
-1899 PRRSAWIQQYPAAQ
+1899 PQRSAWIQAYPEAQ

-1942 ELWERSLQ
+1942 DLWERSLQ

-2045 TDSCLYDNLVDPQGN
+2045 IDSCLYNNLVDPQGN
-2060 VVHRANG
+2060 VVHRTNG
-2067 DAYGSLRDILQ
+2067 DAYGPLRDILQ

-2111 REVNVSEAIANL
+2111 REVNVSEAIAQL
-2123 TAANPEFR
+2123 TRENPEFR

-2154 MDQDDFD
+2154 MEQATFNM
-2161 LLRVR
+2161 LRSR

-2189 DTPGNAIQTA
+2189 DTPGNAVQTA
-2199 RGGTSNLYNPVMGM
+2199 RGGTSNLYNPVMGL

-2244 GIAEPVQADATPE
+2244 GIAEPVQADVTPE

-2303 WVYHDTVSGNDVLNV
+2303 WVYHDTASGNDVLNV

-2369 FPFALQNYASDTE
+2369 FSFALQNYASDTE

-2387 GHGAGNWLT
+2387 GHGASNWLT

-2401 IGTMFSYLNDT
+2401 IGTMLSYLNDT

-2427 FQVFGQMGSRFA
+2427 FQIFGQMGSRFA
-2439 FRDTRTQEE
+2439 FRDTRTQAE
-2448 TRSRLYGGRPGAKE
+2448 TRSNLYGGRRSAGE

-2507 GKDAREVTTDF
+2507 GKNAREVTTDF

-2542 GVYKTARLFSSE
+2542 GVYKTARMFSSE

-2598 YETNKYYHFKIGEG
+2598 YETNKYYHFKIGDG

-2650 VAASKEIAGNMVMSF
+2650 VAASKEIAGNMVTSF

-2945 ATGKASALPHP
+2945 ATGKSSALPHP

-2964 TEYSV
+2964 TTYSV

-2995 WDRLTDEERLDILG
+2995 WDHLTDEERLDILG

>member
-1 MANIGDRLSSIRDEL
+1 MASGN
-16 TQKARQ
+16 TNNWAQKV
-22 KSAQTAT
+22 KSVVQSAA

-43 DEDKWYRGT
+43 DEDKWYRGM

-79 AFTSFQSDPSMPY
+79 AFTSFQSDPSTPY

-174 WAALQEEITYWVGRS
+174 WAALQEEIAYWVGRG

-213 DEDRQKGTPMTLN
+213 DEARQKGTPMTLN

-367 GLLDS
+367 GLLDN

-379 DESRRSG
+379 DESRKSG

-399 EDVEAEVRRR
+399 EDVEAEVRKR
-409 CAAQAEAKKADTYV
+409 CAAQAEAKKADAYV
-423 ADVTGALGAQPA
+423 ADVTGALGAQPT
-435 QTQTDSAISEAKDS
+435 QTQVGSAISEAKDS
-449 IIGAAGKTIGEIGTK
+449 TIGFFGKLIGLFGTK
-464 EEQSVWK
+464 EEQSVWQN
-471 SAYSADFDT
+471 AYSADFDT
-480 YIVQISEALQNGV
+480 YLVQISEALQNGV

-529 IRRGYEIADRMAA
+529 IRRGYEIADRIAA
-542 LTGAKPGDT
+542 LTGATPGDT
-551 KSAMSAL
+551 QSAMSAL

-569 PTNWTAQS
+569 PTNWTAQN

-582 LEQGSSLSEVR
+582 LAQGSSIEEVR

-604 AEIARMD
+604 AEIARID
-611 EALSYIDSHNIVL
+611 EALAYIDSHNIVL

-643 LDAQYFELS
+643 LDAGYFELS

-658 QVSRETADQVRKAWS
+658 QVSQETADQVRKAWS

-680 SMGRDGYSE
+680 MLGRNGYSE

-708 YMTDAERNTYL
+708 YMTDAERSTYL

-751 TGTAFWQAFTQ
+751 RGTAFWQEFTQ

-787 KAKLTGQ
+787 KAKLSGQ

-799 ASAFAATH
+799 ASAFAPTH
-807 MNAVIRGTSKE
+807 MNAAIRGTSKE

-843 GADSLVSAY
+843 SADSLVSAY

-884 EQALMLGGVNFL
+884 GQALVLGGVNFL

-910 KIGKMPPETVREFL
+910 KIGEMPPETVREFL
-924 TTALKQMAAEGT
+924 TTALKQMTSEGT

-974 DARKAAFK
+974 DARKAAFRE
-982 TAVADILYG
+982 AVTDILYG
-991 GLAGAVSGGLSATAQ
+991 GLAGAVSGGISATAQ

-1021 TQETSPEGQNG
+1021 ETSPEGQNG
-1032 VSRPSQTGTEEG
+1032 PSEPAQTGTEEV
-1044 PAEAPAGGEETRQT
+1044 PAEAPTGGEKARQS
-1058 GTEGTGAQP
+1058 GTEGAGAQP

-1081 PGTESTEAPPSLS
+1081 PGTESAEAPPSLTE
-1094 DEEAALLTRQQAAL
+1094 EEAALLTRQQAAL
-1108 AQALA
+1108 AQALT

-1171 RMSGETLRAAMH
+1171 RMSGETLRAALH
-1183 TAALGEGTSTA
+1183 TAALGEGASAA
-1194 VLNQI
+1194 VLSQI

-1214 AASEDVGNSVVQ
+1214 AASEDVSSPTVQ
-1226 ETMRRAVTDNQIAT
+1226 ETMRKAVTDNQIAT

-1260 VSKARSELGTAQK
+1260 VSKASSELRTAQK

-1285 GENLESLQAQWVQNP
+1285 GENLESLQAQWSQNP

-1341 DALASV
+1341 DALAAV

-1365 AKEQAQTAREAAAR
+1365 AKEKAQATREAAVR

-1384 NAVSGTSGT
+1384 NAVSGASGT

-1406 AVVDVGGLIAS
+1406 AVVDIGGLIAS

-1438 RISSVNQ
+1438 RSSSMNQ

-1491 QQGLDTAK
+1491 QQGLNTAK
-1499 DYTTWLRDN
+1499 GYTSWLRDN
-1508 ASRFGLDPAAITD
+1508 AAKFGLDPAAITD

-1528 RDTDVDR
+1528 RDTNVDR

-1661 VSQAIADGRLHNL
+1661 VSQAITDGRLHNL

-2045 TDSCLYDNLVDPQGN
+2045 TDRCLYDNLVDPQGD

-2067 DAYGSLRDILQ
+2067 DVYGSLRDILQ

-2084 EKDFNALWACLHAQS
+2084 EADFNALWACLHAQS

-2111 REVNVSEAIANL
+2111 REVNVSDAIAQL
-2123 TAANPEFR
+2123 TRENPEFR

-2154 MDQDDFD
+2154 MDQATFNM
-2161 LLRVR
+2161 LRSR

-2175 SGMGESRQ
+2175 SGMGENRQ

-2189 DTPGNAIQTA
+2189 DTPGNAVQTA

-2244 GIAEPVQADATPE
+2244 GIAEPAQADVTSE

-2267 QAVEDAIEAIRNGGD
+2267 QAVQEAIAAIRNGGD

-2303 WVYHDTVSGNDVLNV
+2303 WVYHDTASGNDVLNV

-2369 FPFALQNYASDTE
+2369 FSFALQNYASDTE

-2401 IGTMFSYLNDT
+2401 IGTMCSYLNDT
-2412 IRDRRGLETSEAYRQ
+2412 IRDHRGLETSEAYRQ
-2427 FQVFGQMGSRFA
+2427 FQIFGQMGSRFA
-2439 FRDTRTQEE
+2439 FRDTRTQAE

-2496 NLDTYSGRLLA
+2496 NLDSYSGRLLA
-2507 GKDAREVTTDF
+2507 GKNAREVTTDF

-2542 GVYKTARLFSSE
+2542 GIYKTARLFSSE

-2575 ILAAIRNL
+2575 VLAAIRNL

-2598 YETNKYYHFKIGEG
+2598 YETNKYYHFKIGDG

-2650 VAASKEIAGNMVMSF
+2650 VAASKEIAGNMVTSF

-2684 AIEDYN
+2684 TIEDYN
-2690 MQNLP
+2690 MQSLP

-2709 YISGVLNTAGIQYS
+2709 YLSGVLNTAGIQYS

-2755 AEGVLGVVRD
+2755 ADGVLGVVRD

-2782 SAFYEGKTQFEEMI
+2782 STFYDGKTRFEEMI

-2810 GLTQEEANAAAA
+2810 DLTQEEANAAAA

-2830 GGALYEINNQA
+2830 GGVLYEINNQA
-2841 KDLWAEHDAILESD
+2841 KDLWKEHDAILESD

-2866 REVRRQINALLLEGN
+2866 REVCRQINALLLEGN

-2894 NETQQRMS
+2894 NEAQQRMS

-2927 FADDIDLPYMQ
+2927 FADDLDQPYMQ

-2945 ATGKASALPHP
+2945 ATGKSSALPHP
-2956 NQSFTVNG
+2956 LYEFSDNKVKYVVED
-2964 TEYSV
+2964 EYV
-2969 DEADWDNFTLQYKMA
+2969 DEFTMKYKMA

-2995 WDRLTDEERLDILG
+2995 WELLTDEERLEILG
-3009 KAHTA
+3009 NAHKA
-3014 GSNAAK
+3014 GSSAAK
-3020 KWYTK
+3020 NWYV
-3025 LKKIK
+3025 KKSK